1 MLSRDEILGLDDR
14 KPVKVPVPEWSTDV
28 FVRPMSAAERDALDM
43 ETFERR
49 EAKKPS
55 NFRARLAVRVICRE
69 DGERLFNNDDADA
82 VGKKSQIAV
91 DRIIDA
97 ASRTNALTDKDVD
110 ALEKN

>member
-1 MLSRDEILGLDDR
+1 MLTRDEILGLEDR
-14 KPVKVPVPEWSTDV
+14 KPAKVAVPEWGTDV
-28 FVRPMSAAERDALDM
+28 YVRPMSASERDALDM

-55 NFRARLAVRVICRE
+55 NFRSRLAVRVICRE

-82 VGKKSQIAV
+82 LGKKSQIAI
-91 DRIIDA
+91 DRIVDA
-97 ASRTNALTDKDVD
+97 ASRSNALTDKDID